1 MPEKILVVDDDI
13 ETLRLVGLMLQRQGF
28 QVVAANNGIQALAQ
42 SAREQPD
49 LVVLDLMMPDLDG
62 YQVARQLRKQSIS
75 SAMLILMFS
84 AKTGIID
91 KVAGYEAGADDY
103 MTKPVHPV
111 ELLAR
116 IKTLLARKH
125 GPIKE
130 VLPEKK
136 QNGYALGVIAA
147 KGGMG
152 VSSLVLNLAICL
164 NQTHK
169 TDLIAAELRPGNGV
183 WGMDLGVASPAGLNN
198 LLCLK
203 PADITIGAV
212 EQELVRITHGVRL
225 LMSSTSI
232 RDIHQIQAAHQMEI
246 VVRQLTRLAPLV
258 LLDIGNPI
266 QPDFDRITACLQE
279 IIVVTEP
286 YPGSVQHTRLLMD
299 ELVRQGFDHNRR
311 LNVVVINRVRADN
324 QLTISEVEET
334 LGHRITQV
342 FSPAPEQA
350 FQAGK
355 RKIPLIEVMP
365 ESLLCQQFSQ
375 MAENIYERILE

>member
-1 MPEKILVVDDDI
+1 MPDKILVVDDDI

-28 QVVAANNGIQALAQ
+28 QVVAANNGVQALAQ

-75 SAMLILMFS
+75 SATLILMFS
-84 AKTGIID
+84 AKAGISD
-91 KVAGYEAGADDY
+91 KVAGYDAGADDY

-125 GPIKE
+125 TPSQEG
-130 VLPEKK
+130 LPKDK
-136 QNGYALGVIAA
+136 QAGYAVGVIAA

-152 VSSLVLNLAICL
+152 VSSLVLNLGISL
-164 NQTHK
+164 YQKHK
-169 TDLIAAELRPGNGV
+169 TDLIAAELRPGNGT
-183 WGMDLGVASPAGLNN
+183 WGIDLGVTSPAGLNN

-203 PADITIGAV
+203 PADITASAV
-212 EQELVRITHGVRL
+212 ENELVRITQGVRL
-225 LMSSTSI
+225 LMSSSTI
-232 RDIHQIQAAHQMEI
+232 HDIPQIQADHQMEI
-246 VVRQLTRLAPLV
+246 VVQQLTRLAPLV

-266 QPDFDRITACLQE
+266 QPSFYRITRCLQE
-279 IIVVTEP
+279 IIMVTEP
-286 YPGSVQHTRLLMD
+286 YPGTVQHTRLLID
-299 ELVRQGFDHNRR
+299 ELAKQGFDHNRQ
-311 LNVVVINRVRADN
+311 LTVVVINRVRADN
-324 QLTISEVEET
+324 QLSISEVQEA
-334 LGHRITQV
+334 LGHRVTQV

-355 RKIPLIEVMP
+355 RKIPLIEAMP
-365 ESLLCQQFSQ
+365 ESLLSQQFNQ
-375 MAENIYERILE
+375 MAENIYERIQV